1 MQNQLHIDSIIQSK
15 DTTSFDASLETQS
28 PENTTPKFNINVEFQ
43 MAKLWHQKGKIER
56 AIAGYRKVL
65 AVNPMHWS
73 SLLALDELLTT
84 KGDNQTAIAL
94 YRQAIKNLALI
105 EWTQQSTI
113 YQRNGQIEK
122 AIEEWRKVLEVNP
135 THSEVLQLL
144 ESALTKQGDLTSAIA
159 AYRSAI
165 ERDPNNAEFHKRHIN
180 LIVVEAGIDAAFAY
194 YELTRADKK
203 AIEISPTALL
213 CCVVVRNELPRL
225 PYFLNYYRQ
234 KGVDRFLIVDNQ
246 STDATLE
253 YLLQQNDVYV
263 WSSAKSFNQVN
274 FGSVWFD
281 LLLRKYGIDR
291 WCLTV
296 DADELLYYPNCEHE
310 TIHQLCQR
318 LDKGQYRAY
327 TAMLLDMYSDQTVQ
341 NTHYKSGEDFLEVC
355 PYFDRQYY
363 HRKYPQASP
372 YRNQTLYFG
381 GVRERVFGRTGEY
394 LLSKVPLL
402 KYGLETVMIGGQHLT
417 NLPES
422 KIAKESGCLLHF
434 KYFSLFTKYVAQEVK
449 RQEHYGGGH
458 QYAEYF
464 RTLSANSA
472 LTLYDEKQSLRLASS
487 QQLVQLGIIKV
498 ESES

>member
-1 MQNQLHIDSIIQSK
+1 MVDSIIKSK
-15 DTTSFDASLETQS
+15 NMISSDASLETKS
-28 PENTTPKFNINVEFQ
+28 PENTAPKFNVNVEFQ

-73 SLLALDELLTT
+73 SLLALDELLTM
-84 KGDNQTAIAL
+84 KGEEQTAIAL
-94 YRQAIKNLALI
+94 YRQAIQNLAVI
-105 EWTQQSTI
+105 EWTQQATI
-113 YQRNGQIEK
+113 YQRNGNIEK
-122 AIEEWRKVLEVNP
+122 AIEEWQKVLAVNP

-144 ESALTKQGDLTSAIA
+144 ESALTQQGDMRSAIA
-159 AYRSAI
+159 AYRAAT

-180 LIVVEAGIDAAFAY
+180 LIVAEQGIDAAFAY
-194 YELTRADKK
+194 YELTRADEKT
-203 AIEISPTALL
+203 INISPRALL

-234 KGVDRFLIVDNQ
+234 KGVDKFLIVDNR
-246 STDATLE
+246 STDGTLE

-274 FGSVWFD
+274 FGSVWFE
-281 LLLRKYGIDR
+281 LLLRRYGIDH

-296 DADELLYYPNCEHE
+296 DADELLYYPNCEQE
-310 TIHQLCQR
+310 TIRELCQR
-318 LDKGQYRAY
+318 LDKRQYRAY

-341 NTHYKSGEDFLEVC
+341 NTHYKPGEDFLEVC

-363 HRKYPQASP
+363 HRKYPQGSP

-402 KYGLETVMIGGQHLT
+402 KYGLEMVMIGGQHLT
-417 NLPES
+417 NLPKS
-422 KIAKESGCLLHF
+422 KIAQESGCLLHF
-434 KYFSLFTKYVAQEVK
+434 KYFSLFTDYVAQEVK

-464 RTLSANSA
+464 RNLSMNSA
-472 LTLYDEKQSLRLASS
+472 LTLYDENHSVKLESS
-487 QQLVQLGIIKV
+487 RQLVQLGIMKV